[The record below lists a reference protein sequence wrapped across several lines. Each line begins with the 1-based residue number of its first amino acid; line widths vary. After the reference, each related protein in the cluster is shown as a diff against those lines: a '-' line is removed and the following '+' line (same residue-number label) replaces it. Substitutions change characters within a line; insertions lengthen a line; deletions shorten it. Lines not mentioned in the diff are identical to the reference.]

1 VMLPAAHC
9 VHKLP
14 TRARIRIPSRK
25 GDGEF
30 FASVRERLHRCEQVT
45 GVEIN
50 AGTGGVLVFYT
61 GDFPAITAYAEDQ
74 GIFRLAVKPS
84 AKNHNP
90 NTLTHVTLTTYK
102 NLDARVKKLTG
113 GELDLPGATYLALVG
128 AGIYKI
134 AKGNFAAPAWY
145 TAFWYALNIFLKA
158 KEKSLS
164 K

>member
-1 VMLPAAHC
+1 MLPAAHC

-25 GDGEF
+25 DDGGF
-30 FASVRERLHRCEQVT
+30 FASVKERLHRCEQVT

-50 AGTGGVLVFYT
+50 AGTGSVLVFYT
-61 GDFPAITAYAEDQ
+61 GDFSAITAYAEKQ
-74 GIFRLAVKPS
+74 CIFRLA

-90 NTLTHVTLTTYK
+90 NTLTQVTLTTYK

-134 AKGNFAAPAWY
+134 AKGNFTAPAWY

-158 KEKSLS
+158 KGKIVSE
-164 K
+164 